1 MEFRPTGDPWRLR
14 GVQDTTNHPANRM
27 RLASLTFAVLFPVT
41 APAQEPAAAPPF
53 DAVTGSFFAISVPDL
68 EASTKWYTEKF
79 GLRSILSVPKKPGAA
94 GVNVLQGNGLTVEI
108 QQHDGAEPVARGA
121 PSERQGI
128 FKVGVFVKDFDATLA
143 QLRARGVTIFMGPFP
158 KRSDQ
163 PAQVIVR
170 DTSGTLIQF
179 FGQ

>member
-1 MEFRPTGDPWRLR
+1 
-14 GVQDTTNHPANRM
+14 M
-27 RLASLTFAVLFPVT
+27 RLPSLAIALCVPTLTLAQPPV
-41 APAQEPAAAPPF
+41 AAPPF
-53 DAVTGSFFAISVPDL
+53 DAVMGSFFAISVPDL
-68 EASTKWYTEKF
+68 AASTKWYTEKL
-79 GLRSILSVPKKPGAA
+79 GLRSILSVPKQPGAV

-108 QQHDGAEPVARGA
+108 QQHDGAEPVTRGA
-121 PSERQGI
+121 PSDRQGI
-128 FKVGVFVKDFDATLA
+128 FKVGVAVKDFDATLA
-143 QLRARGVTIFMGPFP
+143 MLRARGVGIFMGPFP

>member
-1 MEFRPTGDPWRLR
+1 
-14 GVQDTTNHPANRM
+14 M
-27 RLASLTFAVLFPVT
+27 RLSSLALVLCFPT
-41 APAQEPAAAPPF
+41 AALAQSTTVAPPF
-53 DAVTGSFFAISVPDL
+53 EAVTGSFFAISVPDL
-68 EASTKWYTEKF
+68 QASTRWYTEKL
-79 GLRSILSVPKKPGAA
+79 GLRSILSVPKQPGAV

-108 QQHDGAEPVARGA
+108 QQHDGAEPVTRGA
-121 PSERQGI
+121 PSDRHGI

-143 QLRARGVTIFMGPFP
+143 MLRTRGVPIFMGPFP

-179 FGQ
+179 FGQP